1 MNWRPMAT
9 PSLISVA
16 GMGRTMNL
24 EPSVPFR
31 HGSHSLGPSLE
42 KLKNVKLG
50 DRTTVKGI
58 LEPILANETL
68 FGTDLTK
75 TPLAAKI
82 TAIFEDLVADASA
95 VEAVLQK
102 YLN

>member
-1 MNWRPMAT
+1 M
-9 PSLISVA
+9 LKEIQ
-16 GMGRTMNL
+16 
-24 EPSVPFR
+24 
-31 HGSHSLGPSLE
+31 E

-50 DRTTVKGI
+50 DRTTVNGV

-95 VEAVLQK
+95 VETVLQK
-102 YLN
+102 YL

>member
-1 MNWRPMAT
+1 MQ
-9 PSLISVA
+9 
-16 GMGRTMNL
+16 
-24 EPSVPFR
+24 
-31 HGSHSLGPSLE
+31 E

-50 DRTTVKGI
+50 DKSTANGV
-58 LEPILANETL
+58 LEPILTNETL

-95 VEAVLQK
+95 VESVLQK
-102 YLN
+102 YLG